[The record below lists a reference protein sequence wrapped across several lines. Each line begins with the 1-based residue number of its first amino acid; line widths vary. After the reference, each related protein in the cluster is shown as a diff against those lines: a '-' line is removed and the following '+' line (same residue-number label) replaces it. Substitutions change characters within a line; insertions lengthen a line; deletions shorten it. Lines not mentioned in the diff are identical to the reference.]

1 MNTHGKEIAT
11 GDTDSAQSSRIDDA
25 TTKLLA
31 LLVLAAAWVQ
41 IRAAT
46 DWGAESWQMTE
57 WLIHYAD
64 GFVRRGLAGSVLLWL
79 SQHTG
84 IAANQWVIAASLA
97 CHVSLVVWLLR
108 KATRLFPVALLLSG
122 MMAGFPPLQDC
133 IVRKDSA
140 GLLCL
145 IACLA
150 IQHRVRQVWLR
161 GVALNVVACVAILI
175 HESFVFYGLAAL
187 VLTRG
192 TGDAM
197 ESATGWIRRSMTLLP
212 AAACLALTVLFHG
225 TRETSRAIHQA
236 LMPLWTTI
244 HPAGTPP
251 TEPTAAIDAISWNL
265 RDGIA
270 LTMPI
275 YQSGPY
281 QIVCWSTVFL
291 ATFCLVL
298 WFSRHHPDPRRTS
311 RRDLTPL
318 AALLVLQLACIS
330 PLFILG
336 IDYGRWLFFWTT
348 GTAILTTCGHRAP
361 AWLERLV
368 ARSIH
373 GVRLERLL
381 DTWRARP
388 WILLVF
394 GVPVCWSLRNFLT
407 AGPLIRNLDWLQA
420 RW

>member
-1 MNTHGKEIAT
+1 MNAIGKDIARHT
-11 GDTDSAQSSRIDDA
+11 PSAPPSLIDGLA
-25 TTKLLA
+25 TKLLA
-31 LLVLAAAWVQ
+31 LLVLAATCIQ
-41 IRAAT
+41 IHAAT
-46 DWGAESWQMTE
+46 GWGAESWQMTE

-64 GFVRRGLAGSVLLWL
+64 GFVRRGLAGSVFLWL

-84 IAANQWVIAASLA
+84 IAANHGVIVVSLA
-97 CHVSLVVWLLR
+97 CHAGLVAWLLR

-150 IQHRVRQVWLR
+150 IQHRVHHAWLR
-161 GVALNVVACVAILI
+161 GVAVNLVACTAILI
-175 HESFVFYGLAAL
+175 HESFAFYGLAAL
-187 VLTRG
+187 VLTRN
-192 TGDAM
+192 TGDGV
-197 ESATGWIRRSMTLLP
+197 ENATGWIRRGLTLLP
-212 AAACLALTVLFHG
+212 SAACLALTAIFHG

-244 HPAGTPP
+244 HPGEAPP
-251 TEPTAAIDAISWNL
+251 AEPTAAIDAISWSL

-270 LTMPI
+270 LTRPI
-275 YQSGPY
+275 YQAGPY
-281 QIVCWSTVFL
+281 QIVCWATVFL

-298 WFSRHHPDPRRTS
+298 WFSRHHPDPHRTG
-311 RRDLTPL
+311 RRDITPL
-318 AALLVLQLACIS
+318 AALLLLQLACIS
-330 PLFILG
+330 PLFVLG

-348 GTAILTTCGHRAP
+348 GTAILATCGHRAP
-361 AWLERLV
+361 AWIERSV
-368 ARSIH
+368 AGAIH
-373 GVRLERLL
+373 GAGLGRLL
-381 DTWRARP
+381 DTCRARP

-407 AGPLIRNLDWLQA
+407 AGPLIRNLEWLHA